1 MYGGARGGGKS
12 YGVLLDWLAHQERNG
27 SDAAGFIFR
36 RTYPEL
42 ENIIDK
48 SREIFGPYG
57 ARFLNAARTWVFPN
71 GSKLKLRHLDRDEH
85 ADEYQGHETNYI
97 GFDEAGH
104 WPTPIAIDKMR
115 ACLRSSAGV
124 KPRMVLTSNP
134 GGPGHNW
141 LKRRFVD
148 PVPPLTLQWI
158 RDDWSRVFIP
168 SRVQDNRALMRAQ
181 PGYLDQIRDS
191 GPPWLVKAWLEGDW
205 NIVAGGALDDLWS
218 SESHVLAP
226 FRIPDN
232 WRIDRSFDWGSSAPF
247 SVLWWAESNGE
258 EFEDADHHAA
268 WVPKGTLFLIAEWYG
283 ANDRGEGLKLT
294 NSAIAEGI
302 LKTEASLPITQRVRP
317 GPADNSIFDV
327 VNGTSIADEMERV
340 GVRWERS
347 DKRKGS
353 RINGLELVRSRLK
366 AALDEPMERAGLFI
380 FETNRHFISH
390 VPMVQRDPKNPED
403 VDSEGEDHDYDAA
416 RYRIVQT
423 VRLAEARPIAGMY

>member
-12 YGVLLDWLAHQERNG
+12 YGVLLDWLAHQEYNG
-27 SDAAGFIFR
+27 GSAGGVIFR

-42 ENIIDK
+42 ENMLDK
-48 SREIFGPYG
+48 SREIYVPYG
-57 ARFLNAARTWVFPN
+57 AKFLNAARTWVFPN
-71 GSKLKLRHLDRDEH
+71 GARLKMRHLDRDVH
-85 ADEYQGHETNYI
+85 AEEYQGHEYTYV

-104 WPTPIAIDKMR
+104 WPTPNAIDKMR
-115 ACLRSSAGV
+115 ACLRSTTGV

-148 PVPPLTLQWI
+148 PCPPLDIQWI
-158 RDDWSRVFIP
+158 RPDWSRTFIP
-168 SRVQDNRALMRAQ
+168 SRVQDNQALMRAQ

-205 NIVAGGALDDLWS
+205 NVVAGGALDDLWQNDT
-218 SESHVLAP
+218 HVLPP
-226 FRIPDN
+226 FRIPSD
-232 WRIDRSFDWGSSAPF
+232 WRVDRSFDWGSSAPF
-247 SVLWWAESNGE
+247 SVLWWAEANGD
-258 EFEDADHHAA
+258 EFEDADGHPS
-268 WVPKGTLFLIAEWYG
+268 WVPKGSLFLVAEWYG

-294 NSAIAEGI
+294 NASIAEGI
-302 LKTEASLPITQRVRP
+302 LKIEASLPITQRVRP

-340 GVRWERS
+340 GVRWDRS

-366 AALDEPMERAGLFI
+366 ASIDTPMERPGLFV

-390 VPMVQRDPKNPED
+390 VPLVQRDPKNPED

-416 RYRIVQT
+416 RYRIVQI
-423 VRLAEARPIAGMY
+423 VRAVDARPIAGMY